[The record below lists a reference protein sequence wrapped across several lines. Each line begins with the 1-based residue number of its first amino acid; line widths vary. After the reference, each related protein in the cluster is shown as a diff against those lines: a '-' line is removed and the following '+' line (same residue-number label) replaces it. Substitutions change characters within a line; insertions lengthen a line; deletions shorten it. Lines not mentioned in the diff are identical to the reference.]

1 MQPKLPDNITKIE
14 RDGKILFFNPDMP
27 AWLVTNANGAFLLS
41 LCNGENSVEDILG
54 ALSEV
59 GNDEQRRIAEQFFK
73 EALDSGVFDTPTEGE
88 CPIKSERQQL
98 SSVQLSIS
106 SCCNLNCKYC
116 YATDRVESEYPK
128 MTAADYK
135 RVVDDILDYSPGT
148 EFTITGGEPLLN
160 LEVFEIAAYIK
171 GKNAGVDLLTNATLI
186 SESNIGKI
194 RGCFDRVT
202 VSIDG
207 SDEQKHER
215 FRGKGSYGKTMKAL
229 ELLEQHGVPYHLAMT
244 VNRLN
249 IGDVE
254 AMAKMYGDR
263 LTFAPLF
270 PAGNANKQ
278 AEDISI
284 TGAEYFLALKRAAGV
299 RPLGYCEAT
308 LDAAQCQR
316 RCKCAVGGAEISISP
331 TGDVYPCQLLHYPQ
345 FKMGNIHE
353 QKVSELHK
361 NSQVSDFCSRLV
373 VDNIEGCASCF
384 LKYVCGGA
392 CRARAFH
399 ECGDIGQ
406 SGSFCEYE
414 RMAFIDGIF
423 EIYSKNKL

>member
-14 RDGKILFFNPDMP
+14 RDGKVLFFNPDMP

-41 LCNGENSVEDILG
+41 LCNGENSVEDILS
-54 ALSEV
+54 ALAEV
-59 GNDEQRRIAEQFFK
+59 ESKEQVETAKLFFK
-73 EALDSGVFDTPTEGE
+73 EAIDSGVFNTPAEGE
-88 CPIKSERQQL
+88 CPITNERQRL
-98 SSVQLSIS
+98 SSMQLSIS

-116 YATDRVESEYPK
+116 YATDRIESEYPK

-148 EFTITGGEPLLN
+148 EFTVTGGEPLLN
-160 LEVFEIAAYIK
+160 PEVF
-171 GKNAGVDLLTNATLI
+171 
-186 SESNIGKI
+186 ESNIGKI

-229 ELLEQHGVPYHLAMT
+229 ELLEQHGVPFHLAMT

-254 AMAKMYGDR
+254 AMAKLYGDR
-263 LTFAPLF
+263 LSFAPLF

-278 AEDISI
+278 AEDIFI
-284 TGAEYFLALKRAAGV
+284 TGAEYFLALKRASGV

-345 FKMGNIHE
+345 FRMGNIHE
-353 QKVSELHK
+353 QKVSELH
-361 NSQVSDFCSRLV
+361 SSSSVSDFCSRLV
-373 VDNIEGCASCF
+373 VDNIEGCSSCF

-399 ECGDIGQ
+399 ECGDICQ

-423 EIYSKNKL
+423 EIYSTNKL